1 MVSKI
6 MKFWQNKPNGQKRN
20 KKWMLEKMG
29 ILFFTCSSPHLAKSL
44 VKPAFSLIFVT
55 LQMVG

>member
-1 MVSKI
+1 LEEKGI
-6 MKFWQNKPNGQKRN
+6 

-29 ILFFTCSSPHLAKSL
+29 ILFFMCSPPHLAKSL
-44 VKPAFSLIFVT
+44 VKSAFSLIFVT

>member
-6 MKFWQNKPNGQKRN
+6 MKFWQNKPIGRKRN

-29 ILFFTCSSPHLAKSL
+29 IFFFMCSPPHLAKSL
-44 VKPAFSLIFVT
+44 LKPAFSLIFVT
-55 LQMVG
+55 L

>member
-6 MKFWQNKPNGQKRN
+6 MKFWQNKPTGRKRN
-20 KKWMLEKMG
+20 KKRMLEKMG
-29 ILFFTCSSPHLAKSL
+29 ILFFMCSPPHLAKSL

-55 LQMVG
+55 LPMVG